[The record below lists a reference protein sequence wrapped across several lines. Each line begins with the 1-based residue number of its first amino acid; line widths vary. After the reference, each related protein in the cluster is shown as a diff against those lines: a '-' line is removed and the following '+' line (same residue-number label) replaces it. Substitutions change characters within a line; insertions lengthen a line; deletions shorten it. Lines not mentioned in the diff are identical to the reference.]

1 MGRGLGEKGV
11 AVVGLGAKMGTVLRT
26 PLFCEISLSLLM
38 ASSLKVLAEGDG
50 INPSLLCVKGSD
62 EIGVWVLTIKN
73 GDGVMGLPGTA
84 ATAFVGN
91 AVELTEK
98 KRYT

>member
-1 MGRGLGEKGV
+1 M
-11 AVVGLGAKMGTVLRT
+11 GLGAKIGTVLRT
-26 PLFCEISLSLLM
+26 PLFCGEISLSLLM
-38 ASSLKVLAEGDG
+38 ASSLKVAAEGEG
-50 INPSLLCVKGSD
+50 INPSLLCVRGNA
-62 EIGVWVLTIKN
+62 ETGVWVLMIKN

-98 KRYT
+98 KNEVEW